1 MSAGFVLFTVELL
14 VTNFNRNFTGVSAT
28 AAAVARRQRAQYA
41 MQIVGKELPGCPAP
55 VGLGAAFRLARR
67 PNPGRPFVI
76 WHVRRNAEMLS
87 AIIARDILRLPV
99 KIVFTSSAQRLHS
112 AFPRWLISRMDAVI
126 ATTQEAA
133 TFVPH
138 VRAIAPHGVDT
149 DQFRPAADRARAWA
163 ETRFPGVFGIA
174 AIGRVRPEK
183 GTDRFVDAMISVLPD
198 LSGATALIIG
208 RTMPEHAAFAADL
221 NKRVKEA
228 GLDGRIIFTGEMPPD
243 RLAALLPALSLHVA
257 LPRYEGYGMTVLE
270 TMAAGVPVVA
280 SDAGNF
286 REFIAEG
293 RSGHIVADGE
303 VAEVV
308 KKALEILR
316 TDGAVER
323 MGKEARKR
331 VEKHFSIECEVEAI
345 DGVYEAL
352 WSAPA

>member
-1 MSAGFVLFTVELL
+1 VELL
-14 VTNFNRNFTGVSAT
+14 ITNFNRNFTGVSAT
-28 AAAVARRQRAQYA
+28 AAAVARRQRNRYA
-41 MQIVGKELPGCPAP
+41 MQIVGKPLPGCPAP
-55 VGLGAAFRLARR
+55 IGLGAALRLARR

-76 WHVRRNAEMLS
+76 WHVRRNVEMLS

-126 ATTQEAA
+126 ATSEKAA

-138 VRAIAPHGVDT
+138 VRAVAPHGVDT
-149 DQFRPAADRARAWA
+149 DQFRPAADRVHAWA
-163 ETRFPGVFGIA
+163 ETGFPGICGIA

-183 GTDRFVDAMISVLPD
+183 GTDRFVDAMVSVLPK
-198 LSGATALIIG
+198 LAGATALIIG

-221 NKRVKEA
+221 KKRVKEA
-228 GLDGRIIFTGEMPPD
+228 GLDGRVVFTGEMPSD

-270 TMAAGVPVVA
+270 AMAADVPVIA

-286 REFIAEG
+286 REFVAEN

-303 VAEVV
+303 AAEVA

-316 TDGAVER
+316 TEGAVER
-323 MGKEARKR
+323 MGGVGRERAEKLFS
-331 VEKHFSIECEVEAI
+331 VEREVEAI
-345 DGVYEAL
+345 GAVYEEL
-352 WSAPA
+352 WSGRT